1 VFVGDD
7 QGTGIVNTLLYDMPW
22 AKSHPAFRAIGAAW
36 LVVDMALFVLFIS
49 LTITRYI
56 LYPPFF
62 LAMLQHETHSLFLGT
77 IPMG

>member
-1 VFVGDD
+1 M
-7 QGTGIVNTLLYDMPW
+7 QGTGIVNTLLFDMPW
-22 AKSHPAFRAIGAAW
+22 AKAHPTFRAIGAAW
-36 LVVDMALFVLFIS
+36 LVMDILLFLFFIS

-62 LAMLQHETHSLFLGT
+62 VAMLRHETHSLFLGT